1 MRRTFGSV
9 EVTSAFPDSAAL
21 RGVALLHVL
30 RFFRGDGDD
39 RPKNRI
45 WVLVIFFLFF
55 VTYCSLPKS
64 QLFFLTTGIPRI
76 VQFFGPQQT
85 PLLEKPH

>member
-30 RFFRGDGDD
+30 RFFLGDGED
-39 RPKNRI
+39 RPKNRK
-45 WVLVIFFLFF
+45 WVLVISSFFPIQPELIF
-55 VTYCSLPKS
+55 VTYCGSLKKS
-64 QLFFLTTGIPRI
+64 QLFFLWRRR
-76 VQFFGPQQT
+76 QA
-85 PLLEKPH
+85 KK